1 MILLEIRE
9 FNILILLIQLIGKLK
24 MSQKL
29 SININAPKLFVAL
42 GVEIILP
49 GFLLNFL

>member
-24 MSQKL
+24 MSQ
-29 SININAPKLFVAL
+29 NYQ
-42 GVEIILP
+42 
-49 GFLLNFL
+49 